1 MDGYWLA
8 GCSVVWLDGG
18 IRVELG
24 FWVSPAVSG
33 CGSVWSERE
42 KERERESL
50 VKHDTHM
57 FAGLISGLLFSQ

>member
-42 KERERESL
+42 KEREREPG
-50 VKHDTHM
+50 KT
-57 FAGLISGLLFSQ
+57 